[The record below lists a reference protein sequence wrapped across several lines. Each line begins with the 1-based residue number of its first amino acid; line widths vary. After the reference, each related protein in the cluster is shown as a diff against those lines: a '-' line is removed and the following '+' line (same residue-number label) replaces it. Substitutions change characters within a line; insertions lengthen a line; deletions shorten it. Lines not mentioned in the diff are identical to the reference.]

1 MEVTKRSIS
10 AIYVLNDDFTRT
22 ASGQTREKHLNKDR
36 FVAERVRVQGD
47 HLRCSG
53 KDNASFA
60 MPFYTENQLFT
71 RTGSGQT

>member
-1 MEVTKRSIS
+1 MYKMMILPEQARDKH
-10 AIYVLNDDFTRT
+10 
-22 ASGQTREKHLNKDR
+22 REKHLNKDR

-60 MPFYTENQLFT
+60 MPFDTGNQLFT